1 MLLLQN
7 PAIGK
12 WTGMLSLRNPNARV
26 LTKFMKITGF
36 FQKLG
41 SKCVILMKIA
51 WGLKMCDSKA
61 DCIRLDRFSS
71 NSTGLILMVY
81 LVLCQC
87 NVG

>member
-1 MLLLQN
+1 
-7 PAIGK
+7 
-12 WTGMLSLRNPNARV
+12 MLSLRNPNARV

-71 NSTGLILMVY
+71 NSTGLIVMVDDF
-81 LVLCQC
+81 LFCLSRVMRL
-87 NVG
+87 NPMTNSLL